1 MCVCLFVLIVMM
13 VMGCGSGIFSFLL
26 VAACGSFIVVVANGA
41 VFVPVIGVKE
51 GLWLASSMAT
61 CVVASPAVETDE
73 TELMP
78 VLWVRGSE

>member
-1 MCVCLFVLIVMM
+1 MYA
-13 VMGCGSGIFSFLL
+13 S
-26 VAACGSFIVVVANGA
+26 GA
-41 VFVPVIGVKE
+41 VCVPVFGFKE

-78 VLWVRGSE
+78 VLWVRGSECFGVACDFSGST